1 MIVTRYEYQ
10 IVCMIQRSVENRKK
24 TMDIVYNKK
33 IETVLNSNKM
43 GGYHDKR
50 WTGLSEKMFDWTNDF
65 PDVKCTDP
73 NCTKIHPEDN
83 EYYVPE

>member
-1 MIVTRYEYQ
+1 MVWAFVTEWKLGWLMVGFLMTE
-10 IVCMIQRSVENRKK
+10 I
-24 TMDIVYNKK
+24 K
-33 IETVLNSNKM
+33 IETILRSNVM

-50 WTGLSEKMFDWTNDF
+50 WSGLSEKMFPWTNDF

>member
-1 MIVTRYEYQ
+1 MNCRCDNPEYL
-10 IVCMIQRSVENRKK
+10 ILNIPVCN
-24 TMDIVYNKK
+24 NKK

-43 GGYHDKR
+43 GGYHDKK

-65 PDVKCTDP
+65 PDVKCRGP

>member
-1 MIVTRYEYQ
+1 MAKIPPV
-10 IVCMIQRSVENRKK
+10 S
-24 TMDIVYNKK
+24 MDYNNNKK
-33 IETVLNSNKM
+33 IEAILNSNKM
-43 GGYHDKR
+43 GGYHDKK

>member
-1 MIVTRYEYQ
+1 
-10 IVCMIQRSVENRKK
+10 
-24 TMDIVYNKK
+24 
-33 IETVLNSNKM
+33 M

-50 WTGLSEKMFDWTNDF
+50 WTGLLEKMFAWTNDF

-73 NCTKIHPEDN
+73 NCTQVHPEDN

>member
-1 MIVTRYEYQ
+1 MGDKKKSKIG
-10 IVCMIQRSVENRKK
+10 VENTQKPS
-24 TMDIVYNKK
+24 TSMDDKK
-33 IETVLNSNKM
+33 IQTILNSNKM
-43 GGYHDKR
+43 GGYHDKK